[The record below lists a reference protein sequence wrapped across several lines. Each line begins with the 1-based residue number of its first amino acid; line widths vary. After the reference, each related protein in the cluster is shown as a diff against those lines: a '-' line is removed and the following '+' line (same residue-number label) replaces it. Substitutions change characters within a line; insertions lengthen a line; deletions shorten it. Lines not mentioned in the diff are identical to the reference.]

1 MLHDFLVSIFDVK
14 PNNARLSGFRMKV
27 QALFF
32 LQKLNPNSGSCC
44 LVVKPRLPPCC
55 MTLPPLSCPP
65 LPCHCLASPGNC
77 QIVDHAARTRECP
90 PSQPKRCLFRKS
102 QALESWLG
110 IYSSILSCKTVEKD
124 WAFPHLW
131 KLGFYAW
138 CTKYLFENLISESV
152 DFPKNFN
159 KL

>member
-1 MLHDFLVSIFDVK
+1 MLHHFLVFIFDVK
-14 PNNARLSGFRMKV
+14 PNNARLSGFRMK
-27 QALFF
+27 LF

-55 MTLPPLSCPP
+55 MTLPSLSCPP

-90 PSQPKRCLFRKS
+90 PSQTKRCLFRKS

-110 IYSSILSCKTVEKD
+110 IYSSVLSCKTVEKG
-124 WAFPHLW
+124 
-131 KLGFYAW
+131 LGISSPLKIRLLCFQVQNTCLKTW
-138 CTKYLFENLISESV
+138 FQNL
-152 DFPKNFN
+152 
-159 KL
+159 